1 MVKSIKPNDVKVDKN
16 YIYVTLAFCSFTIVI
31 NDKTYQFIPNMS
43 NRIKVDRTTKKVK
56 NTEAIFSFHNDTET
70 IYIGLSELIRLPEFL
85 YQLDWII
92 DPFYRGREGSSPR
105 SEPENE
111 QEDTLTQLIIEE
123 LEQLN
128 IKYLID
134 QALDERDEDTFYK
147 LIYEL

>member
-85 YQLDWII
+85 YQLD
-92 DPFYRGREGSSPR
+92 RKSTRLNSSHVAI
-105 SEPENE
+105 S
-111 QEDTLTQLIIEE
+111 
-123 LEQLN
+123 
-128 IKYLID
+128 Y
-134 QALDERDEDTFYK
+134 
-147 LIYEL
+147 